1 MVFSGQIRIRFS
13 SAAASGAALLIPQ
26 FAVFFKVG
34 QYLTVLCGY
43 YCSALFK
50 RYILAYKRFIAD
62 MFSFKINQFCPE
74 FNAVVVSNIRSC
86 LHLEMI
92 LM

>member
-1 MVFSGQIRIRFS
+1 MVFSGQIRIRLS

-50 RYILAYKRFIAD
+50 RYILAYKRFIEED
-62 MFSFKINQFCPE
+62 MFSFKINQFCPV
-74 FNAVVVSNIRSC
+74 F
-86 LHLEMI
+86 MK
-92 LM
+92 

>member
-1 MVFSGQIRIRFS
+1 MVFSGQIRIRLS

-34 QYLTVLCGY
+34 QYLTVLCGF

-50 RYILAYKRFIAD
+50 RYILAYNRFIAD
-62 MFSFKINQFCPE
+62 MFSFKINQFCPV
-74 FNAVVVSNIRSC
+74 F
-86 LHLEMI
+86 MK
-92 LM
+92 

>member
-1 MVFSGQIRIRFS
+1 MVFSGQIRIRLS

-26 FAVFFKVG
+26 LFFKVG

-50 RYILAYKRFIAD
+50 RYILAYKRFIEED
-62 MFSFKINQFCPE
+62 MFSFKIN
-74 FNAVVVSNIRSC
+74 
-86 LHLEMI
+86 
-92 LM
+92 